1 MCPDVHSARNCG
13 SKVLAALRDVPSVT
27 SATLDFPNKMVT
39 VTGGA
44 PVPSLQAAV
53 AAAGFTAT
61 PAVRTT
67 VLDVDGLSW

>member
-1 MCPDVHSARNCG
+1 MSAHSARNCG

-44 PVPSLQAAV
+44 PVSSLQAAV